1 MFKTVSG
8 IGCFISMK
16 NTTWI
21 PTAFAALVLTI
32 GALSGNAQ
40 TIDTDK
46 SRVSFK
52 IKNLLVNTVNGSF
65 TGMKGDVNFN
75 PDKLDAAYFNVCVDA
90 STIETG
96 IDKRDE
102 HLKTADFFDVAQ
114 FPTICFQSKAVSK
127 LDSTYRTTGTL
138 TMHGVEKTVEI
149 PFTFDG
155 KTLIG
160 SLTLNR
166 LDYNV
171 GTDVGS
177 FTADET
183 VNLTIVTTLN

>member
-1 MFKTVSG
+1 MRNSNWIFTALAVLALTV
-8 IGCFISMK
+8 
-16 NTTWI
+16 
-21 PTAFAALVLTI
+21 

-46 SRVSFK
+46 SSVSFK
-52 IKNLLVNTVNGSF
+52 IKNLWVNTVNGSF
-65 TGMKGDVNFN
+65 TGMKGEINFN
-75 PDKLDAAYFNVCVDA
+75 PDNLDAAYFNVCVDV

-102 HLKTADFFDVAQ
+102 HLQTADFFDVAQ
-114 FPTICFQSKAVSK
+114 FPTICFQSKAVSRV
-127 LDSTYRTTGTL
+127 DSTYITTGAL
-138 TMHGVEKTVEI
+138 TMHGVEKRVEI

-155 KTLIG
+155 KTLTG

-171 GTDVGS
+171 GADVGS